1 MKKNIIIIGKKGFIS
16 SNLFLNLRYKQNLKI
31 FDYQKFLNLKES
43 YIKKFDYV
51 INCSI
56 NKEYIK
62 NKYSQAND
70 FNFMIAKKIESL
82 TTKMI
87 FLSSRKVYKN
97 KYDIKENDSL
107 VPKCNYSKNKLISEN
122 LLKKTLNKK
131 VLILRISNLIG
142 PHITNKKKLHKT
154 FIDIFFENIKKG
166 IILKNDQC
174 YKDFL
179 SINKF
184 CQIINELIKI
194 GANGTYNV
202 SIGQKIYLKEIIE
215 WLNYYNKKKYIYV
228 KLSKSHNNDNFT
240 LNNRKLMKKIS
251 VINEIDNLK
260 NDCMIISKNF
270 FKNKK

>member
-87 FLSSRKVYKN
+87 FLCTN
-97 KYDIKENDSL
+97 
-107 VPKCNYSKNKLISEN
+107 
-122 LLKKTLNKK
+122 
-131 VLILRISNLIG
+131 LILNFKFFIG
-142 PHITNKKKLHKT
+142 
-154 FIDIFFENIKKG
+154 
-166 IILKNDQC
+166 
-174 YKDFL
+174 
-179 SINKF
+179 
-184 CQIINELIKI
+184 
-194 GANGTYNV
+194 
-202 SIGQKIYLKEIIE
+202 
-215 WLNYYNKKKYIYV
+215 
-228 KLSKSHNNDNFT
+228 
-240 LNNRKLMKKIS
+240 
-251 VINEIDNLK
+251 
-260 NDCMIISKNF
+260 
-270 FKNKK
+270 